1 MLYVI
6 DNRSRLSMNERF
18 IKFIIKKDID
28 EMTVSSKGGFYYTF
42 KNKLEL
48 KKKLYIKILP
58 MSKFLPLYK
67 LSNAYHHF
75 LIEAG
80 RKNRTAENER
90 ICILCYENQIGNE
103 ELYLLHCSYFT
114 LDILKLNEIT
124 NITNTIINIPYL
136 ASP

>member
-1 MLYVI
+1 
-6 DNRSRLSMNERF
+6 
-18 IKFIIKKDID
+18 
-28 EMTVSSKGGFYYTF
+28 
-42 KNKLEL
+42 
-48 KKKLYIKILP
+48 